1 MVGLIEGGSW
11 LVWLISCA
19 IVLLGMWLNMELL
32 PIPAAWASG
41 MPANLMC
48 DFYFVGKWNI
58 NCAIES
64 GIFYSPIKTIICLVG
79 ILFLS
84 FILCKNKFIEA
95 AFSFA
100 APFVGMSGF
109 ISLIICVFGYA
120 GWQYC
125 LFALVKIGVLFP
137 LFWLANRKTAKEKL
151 RQKKLNQSIDI
162 EIAERL
168 KERNEGRD

>member
-1 MVGLIEGGSW
+1 MVELMKGRGWLAW
-11 LVWLISCA
+11 LVFCI
-19 IVLLGMWLNMELL
+19 IILLGMWLNIELL

-48 DFYFVGKWNI
+48 DFYFVGKWNV
-58 NCAIES
+58 NCAIEP

-84 FILCKNKFIEA
+84 FILYKNKFIEA
-95 AFSFA
+95 ALFFT
-100 APFVGMSGF
+100 APFVGVSGF
-109 ISLIICVFGYA
+109 VSLIVFALGYA
-120 GWQYC
+120 EWQYG
-125 LFALVKIGVLFP
+125 LFALVKIGMLLP
-137 LFWLANRKTAKEKL
+137 LFWLGNRKAEKEKL

-162 EIAERL
+162 EITERL